1 MDDFN
6 GRVAVIT
13 GAASGI
19 GFAMAQRFASA
30 GMRLA
35 LADIEAS
42 SLADAKHKLE
52 ADGARVLTCVTDVGD
67 AAAMDAFAD
76 AVRTEYGGADLV
88 CLNAGVAGGGGPL
101 ETLTTEDWA
110 WGLNVN
116 LWGVIQGLRVFLG
129 DLKARG
135 AGHVV
140 ITSSVAGLI
149 ASPQA
154 GPYHATKHAVAAIAE
169 TLFRELHADE
179 SKVGVSCLC
188 PGLVATRFPS
198 GDRNRPAELQNPGAA
213 EIPEEVR
220 KQLHEAVDAIFQ
232 RGATPEHV
240 AQCVLDAV
248 QTKQFW
254 VYTDEVHRE
263 AIRARHRAI
272 ESGEDPPTE
281 FGALDGY

>member
-1 MDDFN
+1 MTQADWDFT
-6 GRVAVIT
+6 I
-13 GAASGI
+13 GA
-19 GFAMAQRFASA
+19 
-30 GMRLA
+30 
-35 LADIEAS
+35 
-42 SLADAKHKLE
+42 
-52 ADGARVLTCVTDVGD
+52 
-67 AAAMDAFAD
+67 
-76 AVRTEYGGADLV
+76 
-88 CLNAGVAGGGGPL
+88 
-101 ETLTTEDWA
+101 
-110 WGLNVN
+110 N

-198 GDRNRPAELQNPGAA
+198 GDRNRPAELQNPGA
-213 EIPEEVR
+213 ESVPEEAR
-220 KQLHEAVDAIFQ
+220 QQLHDAVDAIFQ

-240 AQCVLDAV
+240 AECVLDAV
-248 QTKQFW
+248 QTKRFW

-272 ESGEDPPTE
+272 ENGEDPPTE